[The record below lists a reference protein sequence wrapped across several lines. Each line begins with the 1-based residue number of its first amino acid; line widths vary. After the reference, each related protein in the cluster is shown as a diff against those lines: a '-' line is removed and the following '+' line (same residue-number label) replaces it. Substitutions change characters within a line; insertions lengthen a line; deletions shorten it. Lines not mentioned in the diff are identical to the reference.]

1 MSYTSSPILRLLI
14 SASLGF
20 LIGFSAHAVSTAKAK
35 SKSQLTAPIDYF
47 AQSTFRFVKAIDG
60 DTLDIADTQANITRI
75 RLHGIDTPERGKFY
89 AAEATAQLHNLC
101 KDKPIKLG
109 TIGDGGYGRVSANI
123 YCAGIFVNAAL
134 IESGAAIT
142 SIKYADDRSFYAL
155 QNRARQACKGV
166 WANPIN
172 TSYSV
177 KRLKGDSPI
186 HGQIT
191 LITHRNCAGQSKH

>member
-1 MSYTSSPILRLLI
+1 MNHTRPSTIYII
-14 SASLGF
+14 FGAALGF
-20 LIGFSAHAVSTAKAK
+20 FIGVSAHAVST
-35 SKSQLTAPIDYF
+35 SKQKPKPQFTAPIDYF
-47 AQSTFRFVKAIDG
+47 AQSTFRFVRAIDG
-60 DTLDIADTQANITRI
+60 DTLDIADAQDNITRI

-109 TIGDGGYGRVSANI
+109 TIGDGGYGRVSANL
-123 YCAGIFVNAAL
+123 YCAHIFVNAAL

-142 SIKYADDRSFYAL
+142 SIKYADDPSFYEL
-155 QNRARQACKGV
+155 QNRAQQSCKGV

-177 KRLKGDSPI
+177 KQLKGDSPI

-191 LITHRNCAGQSKH
+191 LITHRNCAVQSKH